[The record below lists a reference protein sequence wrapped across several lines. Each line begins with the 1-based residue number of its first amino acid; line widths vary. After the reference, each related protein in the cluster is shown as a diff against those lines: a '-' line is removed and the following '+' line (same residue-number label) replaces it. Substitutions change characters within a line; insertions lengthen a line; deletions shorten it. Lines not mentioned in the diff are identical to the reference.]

1 MKYHDPSYIKL
12 EKLEILAKV
21 ANSDNINLIL
31 HELKEYTQEVDVEFV
46 RRSIRVIGRCA
57 IKLEKM
63 ADKCVQAL
71 WEALKTKVNY
81 VVQEAIIVI
90 RDIFRKYPNKY
101 EALLKDIC
109 ENLKS
114 LDDPEA
120 KASIVWIIGEYV
132 EMIENADDLLANF
145 AEGFK
150 DEPDVVQQQ
159 ILISCVKLF
168 LSRPADGQEIV
179 RDLLKTITTEC
190 ENPDLRD
197 RGFIYWRLIATN
209 PQLAKKI
216 VFSERPLIS
225 EQSYT
230 IDSDLLD
237 KLVENIGTL
246 SAVYYKE
253 PAAFVKKLKD
263 NANAK

>member
-21 ANSDNINLIL
+21 ANNDNINLIL
-31 HELKEYTQEVDVEFV
+31 HELKEYSQEVDVEFV
-46 RRSIRVIGRCA
+46 RRSIRTIGKCA

-132 EMIENADDLLANF
+132 EMIENADDLLSNF
-145 AEGFK
+145 
-150 DEPDVVQQQ
+150 V
-159 ILISCVKLF
+159 
-168 LSRPADGQEIV
+168 
-179 RDLLKTITTEC
+179 
-190 ENPDLRD
+190 
-197 RGFIYWRLIATN
+197 
-209 PQLAKKI
+209 
-216 VFSERPLIS
+216 
-225 EQSYT
+225 
-230 IDSDLLD
+230 
-237 KLVENIGTL
+237 
-246 SAVYYKE
+246 
-253 PAAFVKKLKD
+253 
-263 NANAK
+263 